1 MDLTD
6 FLGRLHPLV
15 VHLPIGFLMIAIL
28 LEIYFREKMSSGKRK
43 SILFIL
49 VLGAVGSIFAA
60 LFGWLLA
67 EEGGFN
73 EDTLFW
79 HRWSGIATVII
90 SALALWSKYR
100 SFVRIYITSLIGLG
114 ILLMLT
120 GHFGGSLT
128 HGSDYLL
135 EPLLSDTAPQNID
148 YSTIPKDSLVV
159 YRDFVRPF
167 LTDKCTSCHNDDKQ
181 NGGLNLSTF
190 EKLEIGGDNGK
201 VLQSNVWESELFARV
216 TLPQDSKKFMPP
228 NGVPLSYNETTLLKW
243 WIENG
248 AGPNSPITE
257 FNVPDDIKNILL
269 KEYKVDMT
277 PRPFVESVRLKPLSN
292 SIIMDLENKGWS
304 ISLLSPNSNL
314 LEAAPKKGKKY
325 DTEKLLQQLLVAKN
339 HITWLKMG
347 NTNIGDND
355 LKVIGQFI
363 NLSDLRLFNTK
374 ITDEG
379 LAEITSLSNLETLNI
394 YGTGVTD
401 LGLEKLSTLKSLK
414 RIYLWKT
421 KVTASGISEL
431 KKNMPDLKV
440 ITG

>member
-1 MDLTD
+1 MDLID

-28 LEIYFREKMSSGKRK
+28 LEIYFRKKMSSGKRK

-79 HRWSGIATVII
+79 HRWLGIATAVI
-90 SALALWSKYR
+90 SLLALWSKYK
-100 SFVRIYITSLIGLG
+100 SFGKIYVTSLISLG
-114 ILLMLT
+114 TLLMLT

-135 EPLLSDTAPQNID
+135 EPLSGERVKQNID
-148 YSTIPKDSLVV
+148 YSNRSKDSLVV
-159 YRDFVRPF
+159 YRDFVRPV
-167 LTDKCTSCHNDDKQ
+167 LMDKCVSCHNDDKQ

-190 EKLEIGGDNGK
+190 ENLEIGSDNGK
-201 VLQSNVWESELFARV
+201 VLHSNVWESELFLRV
-216 TLPQDSKKFMPP
+216 TLPQDSKNFMPP
-228 NGVPLSYNETTLLKW
+228 NGIPLSYNETTLLKW

-248 AGPNSPITE
+248 ASPNDPITE
-257 FNVPDDIKNILL
+257 FDVTDEVKNILL
-269 KEYKVDMT
+269 KEYKVDLT
-277 PRPFVESVRLKPLSN
+277 LRPFAESIRLEPLAN

-304 ISLLSPNSNL
+304 ISLVSPNSNL
-314 LEAAPKKGKKY
+314 LEASPKKGR
-325 DTEKLLQQLLVAKN
+325 EFNAEMLQQLLTAKN
-339 HITWLKMG
+339 HITWLKLG
-347 NTNIGDND
+347 NTNIEDND
-355 LKVIGQFI
+355 LNIISQFT

-379 LAEITSLSNLETLNI
+379 LTNIISLPNLETLNI
-394 YGTGVTD
+394 YNTEVTNS
-401 LGLEKLSTLKSLK
+401 GLKKLKALRSLK
-414 RIYLWKT
+414 RVYLWQT

-431 KKNMPDLKV
+431 KKSMPVLKV